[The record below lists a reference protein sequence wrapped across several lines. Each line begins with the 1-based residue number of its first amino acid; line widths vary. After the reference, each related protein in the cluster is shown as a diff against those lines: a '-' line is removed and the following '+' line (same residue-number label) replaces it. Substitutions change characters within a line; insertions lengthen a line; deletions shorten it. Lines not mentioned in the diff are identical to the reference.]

1 MSTTPGSLQALI
13 AHPLTLEQILQFQVN
28 NRISAVIPI
37 RLDEISTLTPEEL
50 SDHLSLK
57 LVDSDLLTDVQYER
71 AGIQDEETV
80 LLHVSGETTLLLET
94 LELLTTYAEDEEEF
108 E

>member
-1 MSTTPGSLQALI
+1 M
-13 AHPLTLEQILQFQVN
+13 
-28 NRISAVIPI
+28 RIS
-37 RLDEISTLTPEEL
+37 STLPPEEL
-50 SDHLSLK
+50 SDPLSLK

-80 LLHVSGETTLLLET
+80 PLHVSGEMTLLFET
-94 LELLTTYAEDEEEF
+94 LELFTTYAEDEEEF